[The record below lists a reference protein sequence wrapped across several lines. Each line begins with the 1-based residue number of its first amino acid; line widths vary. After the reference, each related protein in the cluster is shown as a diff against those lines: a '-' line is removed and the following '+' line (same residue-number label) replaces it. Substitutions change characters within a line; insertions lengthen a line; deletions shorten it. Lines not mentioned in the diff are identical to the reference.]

1 MDERTKWIP
10 TKVSRQVFHSNPR
23 ADVPDVSRIR
33 ESEVAIRV
41 SHGFIQEPLVFW
53 VTTDDPIQRDDIGGD
68 KLTSNLYKIT
78 VDESHSIGS
87 ASTRRLVGRRRNI
100 GR

>member
-1 MDERTKWIP
+1 MDECTKWIP
-10 TKVSRQVFHSNPR
+10 TKLSSQVLHSNPS

-41 SHGFIQEPLVFW
+41 SYRFIQEPLVFW
-53 VTTDDPIQRDDIGGD
+53 ITTDDPIQRDDVGGE
-68 KLTSNLYKIT
+68 KLTGNADKIT
-78 VDESHSIGS
+78 VDESHSVGS
-87 ASTRRLVGRRRNI
+87 APTRRLLGRRRDI